1 MLRLSRLN
9 FLFQEIVRETD
20 GVDTNDYKPHI
31 LKVRLRKSYPALKFH
46 KSSETYLVYVD
57 LSAEEIVHEAAA
69 SSSSSSSPSEDS
81 RGEMTTTGR
90 LESESA
96 TMNDSRLLYHA
107 ALTLNGIIQETA
119 KKTPTLP
126 ARDLTLENALRVV
139 PPQHT
144 PALGI
149 VPPQHTPAL
158 GIVPPQHTPALRVV
172 PPQLFNFIAWASGIS
187 SLPSDERVEVSVE
200 DSRKI
205 VSSCQDIIA
214 LATSGR

>member
-20 GVDTNDYKPHI
+20 GVDINDYKPHI

-158 GIVPPQHTPALRVV
+158 RVV